1 MDRTLRVLGWIFWEQ
16 MECLLLLTVNADDS
30 RLHAGVS
37 STRMERHAW
46 QGVSPPASAAASSA
60 RLPRDWHVICNLEMQ
75 SQQRE
80 DTADAGERCH
90 SNTADAA
97 ADAAA
102 DADQGRIQ
110 GRVTC

>member
-16 MECLLLLTVNADDS
+16 MECLLLLTVNADDA

-37 STRMERHAW
+37 LTRRERHAR
-46 QGVSPPASAAASSA
+46 QGVPAPACAAASSA
-60 RLPRDWHVICNLEMQ
+60 RIPRDWHVMCNLEMRL
-75 SQQRE
+75 QQRE

-110 GRVTC
+110 GLVTC